1 MNDKRKRKNARC
13 SCIKIRQ
20 EESEKSDSQPP
31 VWFLRLRL
39 TPKLS
44 MTDPSVRETNLLY
57 CSFTPTVRW
66 QKKPVEGDWPKTVK
80 LTPGTATGHFNTR
93 LFNADVSQLS
103 VNWPLIT
110 NGFMCLIRQV
120 WDRIHRCG
128 PILITF
134 CPPHSCMSEP
144 IPLSPFAVQVLE
156 KIYRHRTD
164 EKHAKIEKMAFKNA

>member
-1 MNDKRKRKNARC
+1 MFLYQNQTRRIWEIRLAAARLISQTETYTKTVNDR
-13 SCIKIRQ
+13 SFRQ
-20 EESEKSDSQPP
+20 
-31 VWFLRLRL
+31 RN
-39 TPKLS
+39 KL
-44 MTDPSVRETNLLY
+44 VILY
-57 CSFTPTVRW
+57 VHPNSAVG
-66 QKKPVEGDWPKTVK
+66 KKPFEGDWPKTVK
-80 LTPGTATGHFNTR
+80 LTPGTATRHFNTR

-134 CPPHSCMSEP
+134 CPPHSCVSEP

-156 KIYRHRTD
+156 KIYRRRTD
-164 EKHAKIEKMAFKNA
+164 EKHAKIKKMAFKNA

>member
-1 MNDKRKRKNARC
+1 MPDVPVSKSDKKNLRNQTRSRPSDFSDWDLHQNC
-13 SCIKIRQ
+13 QWPILP
-20 EESEKSDSQPP
+20 SEKQ
-31 VWFLRLRL
+31 
-39 TPKLS
+39 TC
-44 MTDPSVRETNLLY
+44 Y
-57 CSFTPTVRW
+57 TVRSP
-66 QKKPVEGDWPKTVK
+66 QQCGGKKKPVEGDWPKTVK

-110 NGFMCLIRQV
+110 NGSMCLIRQV
-120 WDRIHRCG
+120 GDRIHRCG
-128 PILITF
+128 PILITC
-134 CPPHSCMSEP
+134 CPPHSCVSEP

>member
-1 MNDKRKRKNARC
+1 MFLYQNQTRRIWEIRLAAARLISQTETYTKTVNDL
-13 SCIKIRQ
+13 SFRQ
-20 EESEKSDSQPP
+20 
-31 VWFLRLRL
+31 R
-39 TPKLS
+39 
-44 MTDPSVRETNLLY
+44 TNLLY

-156 KIYRHRTD
+156 KIYRRRTD

>member
-1 MNDKRKRKNARC
+1 MFLYQNQTRRIWEIRLAAARLISQTETYTKTVNDL
-13 SCIKIRQ
+13 SFRQ
-20 EESEKSDSQPP
+20 
-31 VWFLRLRL
+31 R
-39 TPKLS
+39 
-44 MTDPSVRETNLLY
+44 TNLLY

-144 IPLSPFAVQVLE
+144 IPLSPFAVQGLE
-156 KIYRHRTD
+156 KIYRRRTD

>member
-1 MNDKRKRKNARC
+1 MFLYQNQTRRIWEIRLAAARLISQTETYTKTVNDL
-13 SCIKIRQ
+13 
-20 EESEKSDSQPP
+20 SEKQ
-31 VWFLRLRL
+31 
-39 TPKLS
+39 TC
-44 MTDPSVRETNLLY
+44 Y
-57 CSFTPTVRW
+57 TVRSP
-66 QKKPVEGDWPKTVK
+66 QQCGGKKKPVEGDWPKTVK

-156 KIYRHRTD
+156 KIYRRRTD
-164 EKHAKIEKMAFKNA
+164 EKHAKIKKMAFKNA

>member
-1 MNDKRKRKNARC
+1 MFLYQNQTRRIWEIRLAAARL
-13 SCIKIRQ
+13 I
-20 EESEKSDSQPP
+20 SQ
-31 VWFLRLRL
+31 
-39 TPKLS
+39 T
-44 MTDPSVRETNLLY
+44 ETY
-57 CSFTPTVRW
+57 T
-66 QKKPVEGDWPKTVK
+66 KTVNDRSFRQRNK
-80 LTPGTATGHFNTR
+80 LVILFVHPNSAVAKKASWGWLTQDCEANAWNGHGHFNTR

-134 CPPHSCMSEP
+134 CPPHSCVSEP

-156 KIYRHRTD
+156 KIYRRRTD